1 MSRMKPARPSA
12 AKTVPADPPTLEPV
26 WRAEMNDNVPR
37 VVWSPDGVRVA
48 AVAADGS
55 CAVLDSELG
64 AVARALAG
72 HDGGA
77 TDVDWSS
84 DGLALMTAGEDGT
97 VRVWDPTTG
106 AEAFALE
113 AGGAWVERCGFSADG
128 GLLAASTGKRLRV
141 WDRTGEIAFDNDEH
155 PSTITD
161 LAWEPGRGRG
171 LAVCHYNGITV
182 WDPDT
187 ETQRHRME
195 WTGSALAMA
204 WSPDGKHLATGDQ
217 DATVHFW
224 ILSTA
229 DDLRMSGYP
238 TKVKELAW
246 DRTGRHLATGGS
258 TEVTIWDCSP
268 PGPAGTRPQV
278 LEGDETLITCLAY
291 HPSAPL
297 LAAGTEG
304 GRVLVWRAVNGAEPA
319 GVDVGGEVA
328 SLVWSPEGDRLAVGA
343 VDGGVG
349 VIDVQTP
356 APPATKARKSR

>member
-12 AKTVPADPPTLEPV
+12 VKAPPATPPTIAPI
-26 WRAEMNDNVPR
+26 WRAEMGDHASR
-37 VVWSPDGVRVA
+37 VVWSPDSIRVA
-48 AVAADGS
+48 AVAADGG
-55 CAVLDSELG
+55 CVVFDAQAG

-72 HDGGA
+72 HDNGA
-77 TDVDWSS
+77 ADVDWSS
-84 DGLALMTAGEDGT
+84 DGLALATSGEDGT
-97 VRVWDPTTG
+97 VRIWDPSTG
-106 AEAFALE
+106 TEMYRLE
-113 AGGAWVERCGFSADG
+113 AGGSWVERCAFSADG
-128 GLLAASTGKRLRV
+128 GLIAASTGTRLRV
-141 WDRTGEIAFDNDEH
+141 WDRTGEVAFDTDDH

-187 ETQRHRME
+187 ETKRHRME

-224 ILSTA
+224 ILATK

-238 TKVKELAW
+238 TKVQQLAW
-246 DRTGRHLATGGS
+246 DHAARHLATGGS
-258 TEVTIWDCSP
+258 SEVTIWDCSP
-268 PGPAGTRPQV
+268 PGPAGTKPQV
-278 LEGDETLITCLAY
+278 LEGDESLITGLAY
-291 HPSAPL
+291 HPSAPF

-304 GRVLVWRAVNGAEPA
+304 GRVLVWRATNGAEPA

-328 SLVWSPEGDRLAVGA
+328 SIAWSPDGTRLAVGA
-343 VDGGVG
+343 ADGGVG
-349 VIDVQTP
+349 VIDVQLP
-356 APPATKARKSR
+356 APVTGKAGKSR